1 MAAPLEV
8 VEKGATLNLQSIK
21 EKWLAWVR
29 DFGAPVA
36 GRKRR
41 RRMALAA
48 VALGGLYAVF
58 GGDQGLVSLALSWR
72 ETWALKREIVELQ
85 KNNRELEA
93 RQTALAHDRDFYE
106 KLAREKLMLKAPGE
120 LVYRFDRHF

>member
-1 MAAPLEV
+1 
-8 VEKGATLNLQSIK
+8 LNLQSMK
-21 EKWLAWVR
+21 AKTQAWIHE
-29 DFGAPVA
+29 FKAPVA

-58 GGDQGLVSLALSWR
+58 GGDQGLISLALSWK
-72 ETWALKREIVELQ
+72 ETWGLKREIA
-85 KNNRELEA
+85 ELEKSNRDLEI
-93 RQTALAHDRDFYE
+93 RQAALAHDRDFYE

-120 LVYRFDRHF
+120 LVYRFDRRP